1 MTTQECIQ
9 CGYTI
14 RIHITPSEHLN
25 ACDSVMPAELDYACP
40 KCGKLVSLAMMVQYE
55 PMEDINDQ

>member
-1 MTTQECIQ
+1 MTTQECIE

-25 ACDSVMPAELDYACP
+25 ACDGVMPAELDYACP
-40 KCGKLVSLAMMVQYE
+40 KCGKLVSLAMMVEYE
-55 PMEDINDQ
+55 PVKDVNYQ

>member
-9 CGYTI
+9 CGHTI

-40 KCGKLVSLAMMVQYE
+40 KCGKLVSLAMMVEYE
-55 PMEDINDQ
+55 TVKDVNYQ